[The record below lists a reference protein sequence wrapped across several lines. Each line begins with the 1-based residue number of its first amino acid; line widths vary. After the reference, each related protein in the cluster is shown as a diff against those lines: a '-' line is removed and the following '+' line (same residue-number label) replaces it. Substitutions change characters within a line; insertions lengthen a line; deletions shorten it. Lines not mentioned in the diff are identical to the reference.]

1 MKLKLKIE
9 EVEKM
14 ESIVDSTQ
22 SIHKTNQLEN
32 DALRE
37 RVDMMRNEINKL
49 QLTKSEREQFL
60 SKKLTEKEIEL
71 KEFNEIIDKLDKI
84 VSELV
89 DQDEEWS
96 NMYVNQIMKVKGP
109 KKLTFITQILKRL
122 EGKIREV
129 TILRKTLKEVKS
141 QEVQSMKDRDLALEL
156 LSNKN
161 GGYQAYANMVLDK
174 QSELKEQIDQKLRMR
189 EDYDIM
195 LKEKS
200 HLQTVN
206 FQPFFKHD
214 GSISANMRWKLML
227 IIARRTIISSRR

>member
-89 DQDEEWS
+89 D
-96 NMYVNQIMKVKGP
+96 
-109 KKLTFITQILKRL
+109 
-122 EGKIREV
+122 
-129 TILRKTLKEVKS
+129 
-141 QEVQSMKDRDLALEL
+141 
-156 LSNKN
+156 
-161 GGYQAYANMVLDK
+161 
-174 QSELKEQIDQKLRMR
+174 
-189 EDYDIM
+189 
-195 LKEKS
+195 
-200 HLQTVN
+200 
-206 FQPFFKHD
+206 
-214 GSISANMRWKLML
+214 
-227 IIARRTIISSRR
+227 